1 MALFTCLDTTK
12 LSRQSTVN
20 ADNIQTKHKGRL
32 GRTSPVQQS
41 FLCLNCVYTSLPER
55 NSRPSLFAPQYSRI
69 RRFALRNRDTFSH
82 AGYGIPSATGSLS
95 PIKYNRSSIDQ
106 LLQHTW
112 ATNSLD
118 FCRNISLTPWMHDCP
133 SKHENERQRD
143 LPISGKQVIR
153 IVLQLQRTVLPINA
167 RTSSRQVISC
177 RLVSS

>member
-1 MALFTCLDTTK
+1 MCRPSRLWPFSHASTPPNFLGNLRSMLITYKLNTK
-12 LSRQSTVN
+12 
-20 ADNIQTKHKGRL
+20 
-32 GRTSPVQQS
+32 
-41 FLCLNCVYTSLPER
+41 TSLPER

-118 FCRNISLTPWMHDCP
+118 FRRNISLTPWMHDCS